1 MRLVTYAAGDR
12 TGVGVR
18 RDADII
24 DTGYA
29 DMQALIADGAVGLER
44 AGAAGAGG
52 EPVAGAQLEAP
63 IVPGK
68 ILCSGVN
75 YASHADENPNA
86 TMPTEPFFFSK
97 LPSAVIGP
105 DEEIVLPRD
114 DLDADYEVELAFV
127 IGRRARH
134 VRAADAHG
142 YVFGYTIANDVSA
155 RAIQFRDA
163 QITLGKNLDTFA
175 PLGPEIVTPDEL
187 GDISSLRLT
196 ATVNGELRQSDV
208 AGSMIFSVPRLIEEL
223 SALMTLEPGDLVTTG
238 TPAGV
243 AAFRTPPPWL
253 RPGDEVVLEIEGIG
267 RLSNRVVS
275 RPPG

>member
-1 MRLVTYAAGDR
+1 MRLVTVDLDGR
-12 TGVGVR
+12 SEVGVR
-18 RDADII
+18 TPGGILG
-24 DTGYA
+24 TGYDSMVELVA
-29 DMQALIADGAVGLER
+29 
-44 AGAAGAGG
+44 AGAAGLAAARAAASPLPDGRIT
-52 EPVAGAQLEAP
+52 AP

-68 ILCSGVN
+68 MLFCGIN
-75 YASHADENPNA
+75 YRSHLEENPGA
-86 TMPTEPFFFSK
+86 TLPAGPFIFSK

-105 DEEIVLPRD
+105 DEDIVLPGD
-114 DLDADYEVELAFV
+114 DLDVDYEVELAFV
-127 IGRRARH
+127 IARRARH
-134 VRAADAHG
+134 VRAAEALD

-155 RAIQFRDA
+155 RAIQFQDA

-187 GDISSLRLT
+187 GDIADLRLS

-208 AGSMIFSVPRLIEEL
+208 AGAMIFSIPHLIEEL

-243 AAFRTPPPWL
+243 AAFRDPPPWL

-267 RLSNRVVS
+267 RLANRVVS
-275 RPPG
+275 GALRG

>member
-1 MRLVTYAAGDR
+1 MRLVTVDIDGR
-12 TGVGVR
+12 SEVGVR
-18 RDADII
+18 TPAGILG
-24 DTGYA
+24 TGYES
-29 DMQALIADGAVGLER
+29 MVELIA
-44 AGAAGAGG
+44 AGG
-52 EPVAGAQLEAP
+52 GGVEAARTADVPLPAGRIAAP

-68 ILCSGVN
+68 LLFCGIN
-75 YASHADENPNA
+75 YRSHLEENPGA
-86 TMPTEPFFFSK
+86 VLPEGPFIFSK

>member
-1 MRLVTYAAGDR
+1 MRLVTLEIDGRSEVGVRTPEGILGTGYETMVDLIAAGDEGLAAAR
-12 TGVGVR
+12 GAHTPLPGGR
-18 RDADII
+18 
-24 DTGYA
+24 
-29 DMQALIADGAVGLER
+29 IA
-44 AGAAGAGG
+44 
-52 EPVAGAQLEAP
+52 AP

-68 ILCSGVN
+68 LLFCGIN
-75 YASHADENPNA
+75 YRSHLEENPGA
-86 TMPTEPFFFSK
+86 VLPDGPFIFSK

-105 DEEIVLPRD
+105 DEDIVVPRD

-134 VRAADAHG
+134 VRAADAHE

-187 GDISSLRLT
+187 GDIAALRLT

-223 SALMTLEPGDLVTTG
+223 SGLMTLEPGDLVTTG

-243 AAFRTPPPWL
+243 AAFRSPPPWL
-253 RPGDEVVLEIEGIG
+253 RAGDEVVLEIEGIG
-267 RLSNRVVS
+267 RLANRVVQS
-275 RPPG
+275 G